1 MISDVGTD
9 GKITLLK
16 SPRYGIIS
24 GMRYY
29 VFNSPSK
36 LDIPGEYYI
45 DTDKKMLYYYPNV
58 DIEQAE
64 FELTFCRD
72 DLVSVNSAAD
82 LAIED
87 IVFEG
92 SRLSG
97 ISAYENLFEN
107 CDMAILTGG
116 VHDNGFYDNV
126 LINCKKSIQYD
137 ASAKKGGWAEALVLT
152 DGGVYE
158 SFQTFIESGVNTELW
173 CKTFPGF
180 SELFEK
186 FKIKQKYYSDLA
198 SGATDLK
205 DVDLGIPTNAK
216 IYGNSH
222 YGEYILNDNYYDVC
236 DDVLKSADVKLDD
249 EIKSKT
255 LPESIEKSGYGST
268 DTEVP

>member
-1 MISDVGTD
+1 MGNKLLNNTVHDCPHQAISYNGTNIEVAYNEVYD
-9 GKITLLK
+9 AVKECSDAGAMYSGRDWRSWERKIHHNYFHDISRSKDLTK
-16 SPRYGIIS
+16 SSVPAVYEDDTFS
-24 GMRYY
+24 GNR
-29 VFNSPSK
+29 V
-36 LDIPGEYYI
+36 
-45 DTDKKMLYYYPNV
+45 
-58 DIEQAE
+58 
-64 FELTFCRD
+64 
-72 DLVSVNSAAD
+72 
-82 LAIED
+82 
-87 IVFEG
+87 
-92 SRLSG
+92 
-97 ISAYENLFEN
+97 YENLFEN

-186 FKIKQKYYSDLA
+186 FKIKQKYYSGLA

-222 YGEYILNDNYYDVC
+222 YGEYIWNDNYYDVC